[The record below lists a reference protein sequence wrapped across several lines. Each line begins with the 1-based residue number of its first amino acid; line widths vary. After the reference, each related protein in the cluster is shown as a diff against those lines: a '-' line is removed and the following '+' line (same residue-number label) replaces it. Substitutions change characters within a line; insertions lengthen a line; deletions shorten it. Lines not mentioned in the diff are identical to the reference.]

1 MNINVSAWSIRNPI
15 PPIMLFV
22 LLCVGGIIG
31 FQRMKIQ
38 SFPDLDMPMVTVVA
52 ALPGAA
58 PGQLENDVAR
68 RIEDSAATIQGLRHT
83 YSTIQDGVV
92 TILLEFQLEKPLQEA
107 VDDVRSAVARVRSDL
122 PSDLL
127 DPVVN
132 RVDFASMPILAYAVR
147 SQRWDDEALSWFIDN
162 ELSKRLLAVK
172 GVGAVTRV
180 GGVTREMRVTLDPL
194 RLQALGVTVTEISRQ
209 IRQMQIEMAGGRAEL
224 GGGEQPI
231 RTLANVASA
240 EELARME
247 IPLWDGRRVRL
258 ADVATVQ
265 DTVAETRS
273 LALLDGMPAV
283 GFEVTRSRGE
293 GEVETGAGIRAE
305 LQKILAAHPDL
316 EIVEAFNFADF
327 AQEAFQV
334 SMRMLYEGAFLAVF
348 VVFLFLRN
356 FRATIVAA
364 TALPLSAISAF
375 LGMYLFGYTLNVVT
389 LIALSLVVGVLVDDA
404 IVEVENI
411 VRHLRMGKTPRQAAL
426 DATAEIGLPVVA
438 TTATLV
444 VVFLPIAF
452 MDGVAGLFFKQ
463 FGWTA
468 VIAVSMSLVVARM
481 ITPILAASMFQP
493 SMRDHSEPRWVQ
505 WYTKKAEWC
514 LNHRVLTIVCAIAF
528 FIASMMLAVLLPQ
541 DFMSADDNSQTQ
553 IHLELP
559 PGATLE
565 QTRHIVGEVH
575 DRLAQLDH
583 ITRIYS
589 TIGGGSAGGDA
600 FASSG
605 GDVRKASLTLQL
617 SQRGERPRKQVIEHQ
632 IRAAL
637 ETLPGARFD
646 VGWGDGS
653 DRYSFLLTG
662 DDPDALRTAA
672 LAIERDLRALPGL
685 GNIKSGA
692 SLIRPEIA
700 VRPDFARAADLGV
713 TSFAI
718 ADTLRIAT
726 LGDYDTALAK
736 LNLSQRQVPILV
748 KLDDKARSDLAMIG
762 RLTLPGTHG
771 PVMLGEIAS
780 LEMFAGPA
788 QITRHNRSRNIRFDI
803 ELGGTPMGGVSKQV
817 RLLPSV
823 LDLPPGLNVMEI
835 AEAEFMS
842 ELFVSFLIAI
852 LAGILCVYTVLVLLF
867 RHFLHPITLLA
878 ALPLSLGGAF
888 VGLLLTGSSLSMSS
902 LLGLVLLMGLAT
914 KNSILLIEYAI
925 TAQRNRGL
933 ERLDALLDACR
944 KRARPIVMT
953 SIAMSAG
960 MLPLALGLGNADTT
974 FRAPMAISV
983 IGGLFT
989 STILSL
995 LIVPVVFTYVDD
1007 FSRWLGRLRT

>member
-15 PPIMLFV
+15 PPIMLFI
-22 LLCVGGIIG
+22 LLCVGGIYG
-31 FQRMKIQ
+31 FQRMQ
-38 SFPDLDMPMVTVVA
+38 VQNFPDLDMPMVTVVA
-52 ALPGAA
+52 ALPGAT

-68 RIEDSAATIQGLRHT
+68 RIEDSVATIQGLRHT
-83 YSTIQDGVV
+83 YSSIQDGMV
-92 TILLEFQLEKPLQEA
+92 TVMLEFKLEKPLQEA

-127 DPVVN
+127 DPVIN
-132 RVDFASMPILAYAVR
+132 RVDFASLPILAYAVR
-147 SQRWDDEALSWFIDN
+147 SSRWDDEALSWFIDN

-180 GGVTREMRVTLDPL
+180 GGVSREIRVTLDPL
-194 RLQALGVTVTEISRQ
+194 RLQALGVTATEISRQ
-209 IRQMQIEMAGGRAEL
+209 IRQMQIEMAGGRAEVS
-224 GGGEQPI
+224 GGEQPI

-247 IPLWDGRRVRL
+247 IPLWDGRRIRL
-258 ADVATVQ
+258 SDVATVQ
-265 DTVAETRS
+265 DSVAETRS

-283 GFEVTRSRGE
+283 GFEVTRARGE
-293 GEVETGAGIRAE
+293 GEVETGAGIRVE
-305 LQKILAAHPDL
+305 LQKMLAAHPDL
-316 EIVEAFNFADF
+316 EIVEAFNFADI
-327 AQEAFQV
+327 AQEEYKV

-348 VVFLFLRN
+348 VVFLFLRD

-364 TALPLSAISAF
+364 VALPLSAISAF
-375 LGMYLFGYTLNVVT
+375 LGMYLFGYTINIIT

-444 VVFLPIAF
+444 AVFLPIAF
-452 MDGVAGLFFKQ
+452 MDGIAGLFFKQ

-481 ITPILAASMFQP
+481 ITPILAATMFQP
-493 SMRDHSEPRWVQ
+493 FMRDHSEPRWVQ
-505 WYTKKAEWC
+505 WYTKRAEWC
-514 LNHRVLTIVCAIAF
+514 LQHRALTLFGALAF
-528 FIASMMLAVLLPQ
+528 FIASMVLAVLLPK
-541 DFMSADDNSQTQ
+541 DFMAADDNSQTQ
-553 IHLELP
+553 IYLELP
-559 PGATLE
+559 PGSTLE
-565 QTRHIVGEVH
+565 QTHHLVKDVH
-575 DRLAQLDH
+575 DRLATLDH
-583 ITRIYS
+583 IERIYT

-600 FASSG
+600 FAASSG
-605 GDVRKASLTLQL
+605 NVRKASLTLQL
-617 SQRGERPRKQVIEHQ
+617 SARGERPRKQVIEHK

-653 DRYSFLLTG
+653 DRYKFTLMG
-662 DDPDALRTAA
+662 DDPEALRTAA
-672 LAIERDLRALPGL
+672 LAIERDLRTLPGL
-685 GNIKSGA
+685 GNVKSSA

-700 VRPDFARAADLGV
+700 VRPDFARASDLGV

-726 LGDYDTALAK
+726 LGDYDVALAK

-771 PVMLGEIAS
+771 PVMLSEIAS

-788 QITRHNRSRNIRFDI
+788 QITRYNRSRDIRFEV
-803 ELGGTPMGGVSKQV
+803 ELGGTPMGDVSEKI

-823 LDLPPGLNVMEI
+823 RDLPPGLNLMDI
-835 AEAEFMS
+835 AEAEFMN
-842 ELFVSFLIAI
+842 ELFLSFLIAI
-852 LAGILCVYTVLVLLF
+852 LAGILCVYAVLVLLF
-867 RHFLHPITLLA
+867 RNFLHPIALLA

-888 VGLLLTGSSLSMSS
+888 VGLLLTGSSFSMSS

-914 KNSILLIEYAI
+914 KNSILLVEYAI

-933 ERLDALLDACR
+933 ERLEALLDACR

-960 MLPLALGLGNADTT
+960 MTPLALGLGNVDAT

-989 STILSL
+989 STVLSL

-1007 FSRWLGRLRT
+1007 FARWLRRIRA